1 MLNIRKEK
9 KGSKL
14 NVSLEGKLDTLTAPQ
29 LQEELDSCLEGVT
42 ELDFDFTDLE
52 YISSAG
58 LRILLTMHKRMAPLG
73 GMTVRNLSEEVAEV
87 FDITG
92 FADTINIQ

>member
-1 MLNIRKEK
+1 
-9 KGSKL
+9 
-14 NVSLEGKLDTLTAPQ
+14 
-29 LQEELDSCLEGVT
+29 
-42 ELDFDFTDLE
+42 
-52 YISSAG
+52 
-58 LRILLTMHKRMAPLG
+58 MHKRMAPLE